1 MEEKVQ
7 VKIINEKTYTTPQLE
22 TSIYSSGNEK
32 AIEIAGSLSYDYI
45 KNLISKGVLK
55 YNEEESSQNCKIYDL
70 IY

>member
-1 MEEKVQ
+1 MKEKVQ
-7 VKIINEKTYTTPQLE
+7 IKIINEKTYTTPQLE
-22 TSIYSSGNEK
+22 TSMYSSDNEK

-55 YNEEESSQNCKIYDL
+55 YNKEESTQNCKIYDL